1 MVKLN
6 WGRKEKIGEKWQKMV
21 KIDQNWSEVIM
32 LVKNGQRV
40 KIRQKLLKIA
50 KK

>member
-6 WGRKEKIGEKWQKMV
+6 LGRKEKIGEKWQKMV

-40 KIRQKLLKIA
+40 KIRQKLLNIA